1 MEGHLMDAVREL
13 DDSQLEYA
21 CGGSTSLQ
29 LLLSTWIK
37 MANNANTD
45 LMSAADHQRQLND
58 RMAQLRAAQ
67 AKLGD
72 LQI

>member
-1 MEGHLMDAVREL
+1 MDTVREL

-21 CGGSTSLQ
+21 CGGSTPAQ
-29 LLLSTWIK
+29 LLLSTWIR
-37 MANNANTD
+37 MANSANAD
-45 LMSAADHQRQLND
+45 LTSAADHQRQTND

-67 AKLGD
+67 AKLGN

>member
-1 MEGHLMDAVREL
+1 MDSVREL
-13 DDSQLEYA
+13 TDNQLDCA
-21 CGGSTSLQ
+21 CGGSTPLQ
-29 LLLSTWIK
+29 LLLSIWLK
-37 MANNANTD
+37 KANGANAD
-45 LMSAADHQRQLND
+45 LQAAADHARQLND